1 MEWEEIKEIIRIMAK
16 YKTLKTKVHV
26 SIVKE
31 LERLIDIKKVNFKI
45 MEKTRIEHGI
55 YEIKLA
61 NGRW

>member
-31 LERLIDIKKVNFKI
+31 LERLYKLEEVNFKI
-45 MEKTRIEHGI
+45 MEKTRVEHGI

-61 NGRW
+61 NVRW

>member
-31 LERLIDIKKVNFKI
+31 LERLDKLEKINFKI
-45 MEKTRIEHGI
+45 MEKKRVEHGI

-61 NGRW
+61 NVRW